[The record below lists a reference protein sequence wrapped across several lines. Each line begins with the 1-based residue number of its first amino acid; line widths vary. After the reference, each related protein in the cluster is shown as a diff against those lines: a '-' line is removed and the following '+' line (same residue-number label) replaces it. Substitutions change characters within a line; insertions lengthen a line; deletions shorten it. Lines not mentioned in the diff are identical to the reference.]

1 MYIVGIDIAKKT
13 HVGGI
18 TDDKGNHFGKSFK
31 IDNSVEGFENLLK
44 KLAEINAD
52 ISQFIF
58 GMEATGH
65 YWLNLY
71 TWLCDRNFT
80 VHVINPIQSDALRKL
95 EIRQTKTDSI
105 DSYLI
110 ADCIRLGKYCDTNL
124 ADDDMLALR
133 DLTRQRFYL
142 VDMTSDIKKKVIAMM
157 DRIFPEYESLFSD
170 MFGKTSRDLLKEC
183 TTPEEILALDTTHLA
198 EILRKS
204 SKGRFKQEKAEELQ
218 KTARNSFA
226 VLLSSQTNSLL
237 VKQMIEQ
244 IELLE
249 SQISE
254 IEKII
259 E

>member
-18 TDDKGNHFGKSFK
+18 TDDKGNHIGKSFK

-52 ISQFIF
+52 ISKFVF

-71 TWLCDRNFT
+71 TWLCDRNFM

-157 DRIFPEYESLFSD
+157 GRHFPRI
-170 MFGKTSRDLLKEC
+170 
-183 TTPEEILALDTTHLA
+183 
-198 EILRKS
+198 
-204 SKGRFKQEKAEELQ
+204 
-218 KTARNSFA
+218 
-226 VLLSSQTNSLL
+226 
-237 VKQMIEQ
+237 
-244 IELLE
+244 
-249 SQISE
+249 
-254 IEKII
+254 
-259 E
+259 